1 MHIDYRKL
9 VHRYRLPGRLAA
21 ELVTLFEKHN
31 FTPTRERYTAAA
43 LSFKTAYRR
52 SVNLCAAFKTLH
64 ELGYTLQSLDNFQ
77 ERHVRVLMQHWEQ
90 AGETAGT
97 IQNKLT
103 YLRTLARWIGKFN
116 MIKDGH
122 IYVNDPKSLQRP
134 SATQVDKTWSG
145 QGIEPLDLIEKI
157 AHHDQRVAVQ
167 MLLQLALGLRVEE
180 SMLLRPMKAYQDA
193 QDRARI
199 LIEHGTKGGRPR
211 ELMLRGQFEL
221 EVLSLAAQYAVS
233 ARTTLIPKEYTLYRW
248 RNHYYYILQ
257 RSGVTHKGL
266 GIVSHGLRHE
276 RLNHLFQHITG
287 KLSPIKGGSD
297 YDPALYS
304 IARQTVTQEAGHND
318 EHKAAAYLGS
328 VLQRLRQGAPV
339 RAPAFA
345 SAVSKAVRS

>member
-1 MHIDYRKL
+1 MYVHYRTEIK
-9 VHRYRLPGRLAA
+9 RYGFPGRLAA
-21 ELVTLFEKHN
+21 ELVALFEEHN
-31 FTPTRERYTAAA
+31 LVPTRRRRTAAS

-52 SVNLCAAFKTLH
+52 FVNLCAALKTLH
-64 ELGYTLQSLDNFQ
+64 ELGYTLQSLANFQ
-77 ERHVRVLMQHWEQ
+77 ERHVRVLMQHWEKT
-90 AGETAGT
+90 GEAAGT

-103 YLRTLARWIGKFN
+103 YLRTLTRWIGKSN
-116 MIKDGH
+116 MIQGSH
-122 IYVNDPKSLQRP
+122 TYVSDPKSLQRP
-134 SATQVDKTWSG
+134 RATPVDKTWSG
-145 QGIEPLDLIEKI
+145 QGIEPLELIEKI
-157 AHHDQRVAVQ
+157 ANYDRLVAMQ

-211 ELMLRGQFEL
+211 ELMIRGQFEL
-221 EVLSLAAQYAVS
+221 EVLSLAAQYAEGP
-233 ARTTLIPKEYTLYRW
+233 RTTLIPKEYTLYRW
-248 RNHYYYILQ
+248 RNHYYYVV
-257 RSGVTHKGL
+257 RRCGVNLKDL

-276 RLNHLFQHITG
+276 RLNHLFEHITG

-328 VLQRLRQGAPV
+328 LLQRLRQGAPA
-339 RAPAFA
+339 RLPPPA
-345 SAVSKAVRS
+345 SKAVRS